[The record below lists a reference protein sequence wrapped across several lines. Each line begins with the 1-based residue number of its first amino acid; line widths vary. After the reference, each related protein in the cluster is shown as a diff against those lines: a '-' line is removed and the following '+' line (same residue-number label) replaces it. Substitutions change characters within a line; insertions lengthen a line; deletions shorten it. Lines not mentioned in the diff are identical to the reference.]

1 MGHSEYISIR
11 VFSASARMKVSD
23 AKYIYI
29 FLLPEAWTKSSL
41 LIYTLSY
48 TKISNS
54 PLNYIIYC
62 MAS

>member
-23 AKYIYI
+23 AKYI